1 MKLYLKRIAKRPD
14 YTVGRL
20 TDQRGNRI
28 CDTLEPTWRNYKG
41 GERKV
46 PKKSAIPE
54 GSYRVVITMS
64 PRFKKY
70 LPLLVGVPGFEGI
83 RIHSGNTV
91 KDTEGCILV
100 GDNLVK
106 GRLVWSRRA
115 LDKLMGMMEDEK
127 EVSITII

>member
-1 MKLYLKRIAKRPD
+1 MKLILKRIAKRAD
-14 YTVGRL
+14 YTIGRL
-20 TDQRGNRI
+20 EDENREKI

-41 GERKV
+41 GELKV
-46 PKKSAIPE
+46 PKKSAVPE
-54 GSYRVVITMS
+54 GTYRVVVTKS

-83 RIHSGNTV
+83 RIHSGNSA

-100 GDNLVK
+100 GDNLIK
-106 GRLVWSRRA
+106 GRLVWSRNA
-115 LDKLMGMMEDEK
+115 LGKLMRMMEDEK

>member
-127 EVSITII
+127 EMSITII